1 MNPRLEGE
9 VETGLEYQEIT
20 INSQNDCPFTEHKLY
35 AQAQAGGEATGL
47 VMGEGR
53 AQGLAP
59 WTVAPA
65 RRGGAR
71 PRGCWV
77 SPGPP
82 RILLCKCVN

>member
-65 RRGGAR
+65 RRGWGKASWMLGKSWSSQN
-71 PRGCWV
+71 PT
-77 SPGPP
+77 
-82 RILLCKCVN
+82 L